1 MVVATAGGDRSSK
14 VMKSSSTTQQN
25 GTTEDEPFVF
35 ERSQFNRPDFNVERF
50 IYLASKRA
58 SMSQVHSDLRGYL
71 RQLQNSMVELINDE
85 YADFVNLSS
94 NLAVLKESITKLTT
108 NVNSAWDT
116 FGSSTSKIRQTVELV
131 NQKSLEIAESRQ
143 RQIGTRNKISLLLS
157 VERLAACLSHPPSDL
172 SSKWYTKLIHAVT
185 AVEHWQSR
193 IVETEIPPRAIVA
206 KESCVEKAKGL
217 IMNDLIADLRSEC
230 RCVGLI
236 FTVLEM
242 FGQREL
248 AVKQIADVVVR
259 QSMETSERD
268 DIRKLNSIYEQIMR
282 LRKRWIHN
290 CQIENQLTS
299 EVHRFLE
306 DGLLK
311 YVLDYLDEQLAV
323 LCIPSDPAIF
333 FQSYNLT
340 HGFVQRFPQI
350 DEHPDFLRGLTN
362 RYNIDLY
369 VKRVSNPLI
378 DEVLARTANSTIT
391 WNDDSTVRHPLEVSS
406 SILTAIERMFDVDV
420 FLPIVADRTWEFC
433 IQLINKHTEW
443 IDYCLAAEPTRH
455 VDEVSGAITTVDRWP
470 DLIGLLAGSQQFDS
484 QLFDLCLKVVFGRL
498 EQLGADSHGFR
509 QFLSEYKGKMET
521 KHKQIRQ
528 LILNHLVES
537 ASKPLQTG
545 VADIPKRYRWT
556 KRPTPTEASPYVDEA
571 MEVHGKFGEVATLRS
586 WSPEM
591 IMEMSVEVLSGMI
604 DLFLQGA
611 QQVLSSVQLTGSSLQ
626 RFKRKGAVGPAD
638 SGANADTDESK
649 IRRQLLLDTEKL
661 REHASAID
669 ASTEKVDEFVK
680 QLQTENAYMLLKMTT
695 WADIQRLAADL
706 QRVQSTDS
714 AKKLSEMNC
723 VEIISNLIET
733 GKINVVVTTNGKEY
747 VTKKH
752 LVTEVQNEC
761 LAANG
766 RFNLTDLVP
775 ILRVELDHIDVAAS
789 TLAADQPDDFVL
801 CAGDLVSRDYINGL
815 CKRINERLQECG
827 QISMYQLAKNWEVPT
842 ELLNHYV
849 LTELGSRIDATR
861 LEDQIYTRHFYRLQQ
876 NKLRAALVA
885 LTKPTILS
893 SIFSSFEIPQSL
905 FFNVWNELTERGQL
919 NGHLIGSK
927 GSLKSVYVPRMHDL
941 LVRSYVKNAFLT
953 NDFVET
959 STLRKLS
966 IIDAQSYFRDLLPKE
981 KVKECVFLQSGVVS
995 SDLWKQAIGA
1005 VEDRV
1010 IADLFC
1016 VVDSALPNA
1025 LINLSTV
1032 DLESLVTAVKKN
1044 RPSWSVV
1051 QNGDESPII
1060 FDARL
1065 VEKTMESLEPF
1076 LQERAQTEAPKV
1088 AERIKELRLQQ
1099 QNKKVAEDK
1108 KTTNDDDDWGTGGG
1122 KKKGKGGKK
1131 GGAAKSKSTAPTSS
1145 QTSTQ
1150 SDYATVVSLD
1160 ASIVTEELKRFV
1172 EVPTSL
1178 FDELVDLVAQPASAR
1193 YRTLIESQLNTVDST
1208 DTKDQR
1214 RSHEEKRQ
1222 RVQSIYEQICV
1233 FESGLI
1239 DLPESLAADLRAYLQ
1254 RSLVSD
1260 FCAHTLAA
1268 FADTPIDPT
1277 ALNSKQR
1284 DELIATISEQ
1294 SIRSSLTELFAS
1306 QRSELS
1312 AFHDAVRSLQ
1322 TECSFLIRQP
1332 DKRRRIDV
1340 VAEHVE
1346 SLREKLNSQA
1356 TDAPTALLLLVILFV
1371 TTRHPNPD
1379 SSIHVSGK
1387 FVAPLIRYLAEVDEP
1402 KLSTEIISLLNEC
1415 QKLVVESVKQK
1426 QADSE
1431 LNNKLQ
1437 SKLDQLKKHVP
1448 A

>member
-1 MVVATAGGDRSSK
+1 MSIEMVVATAGGDRNSK
-14 VMKSSSTTQQN
+14 VMKSGSTTQQN
-25 GTTEDEPFVF
+25 GTSEEEPFVF

-58 SMSQVHSDLRGYL
+58 SMSQVHTDLRGYL

-116 FGSSTSKIRQTVELV
+116 FESSTSKIRQTVELV
-131 NQKSLEIAESRQ
+131 NQKSVEIAESRQ

-248 AVKQIADVVVR
+248 AVKKIADVVVR

-268 DIRKLNSIYEQIMR
+268 DIRKLNCIYEQVMR

-290 CQIENQLTS
+290 CEIENQLTP

-340 HGFVQRFPQI
+340 DGFVQRFPQI

-362 RYNIDLY
+362 RYNVDLY

-406 SILTAIERMFDVDV
+406 SILTAFERMFDVDV
-420 FLPIVADRTWEFC
+420 FLPVVADRTWEFC

-443 IDYCLAAEPTRH
+443 IDYCLAAEPTRN
-455 VDEVSGAITTVDRWP
+455 VDEISGVITTVDRWP
-470 DLIGLLAGSQQFDS
+470 DLVGLLAGSQQFDS

-521 KHKQIRQ
+521 KHNQIRQ
-528 LILNHLVES
+528 LILNQLVES

-571 MEVHGKFGEVATLRS
+571 MEVHGKFGEIATLRS

-591 IMEMSVEVLSGMI
+591 IMEISVQVLSGMI

-611 QQVLSSVQLTGSSLQ
+611 QQVLNSVQLTGSSLQ
-626 RFKRKGAVGPAD
+626 RFKRKGTAD
-638 SGANADTDESK
+638 SAANTDTDESK
-649 IRRQLLLDTEKL
+649 IRRQLLLDTQKL
-661 REHASAID
+661 HEHASVTG
-669 ASTEKVDEFVK
+669 ASTEKVDEF
-680 QLQTENAYMLLKMTT
+680 LFKMTT

-733 GKINVVVTTNGKEY
+733 GKINVVVTANGKEY

-766 RFNLTDLVP
+766 RVNLTDLVP
-775 ILRVELDHIDVAAS
+775 ILRVELDHIDAAAS

-849 LTELGSRIDATR
+849 LTELGNRIDATR

-966 IIDAQSYFRDLLPKE
+966 IIDTHSYFRDLLPKE
-981 KVKECVFLQSGVVS
+981 KVKDCVFLQSGVVS

-1025 LINLSTV
+1025 LINLSTA

-1065 VEKTMESLEPF
+1065 VEKTIESLEPF

-1099 QNKKVAEDK
+1099 QNKKCAEDK
-1108 KTTNDDDDWGTGGG
+1108 KTANDDDDWGTGSG

-1131 GGAAKSKSTAPTSS
+1131 GAAAKSKAPTSS
-1145 QTSTQ
+1145 QTSSQ

-1160 ASIVTEELKRFV
+1160 ASIVIEELKRFV
-1172 EVPTSL
+1172 EVPNSL
-1178 FDELVDLVAQPASAR
+1178 FDELADLVAQPASAR
-1193 YRTLIESQLNTVDST
+1193 YRTLIESQLNAVDST

-1233 FESGLI
+1233 FESGLS
-1239 DLPESLAADLRAYLQ
+1239 DLPESLAADLHAYLQ
-1254 RSLVSD
+1254 RSLISD
-1260 FCAHTLAA
+1260 FCAHTLAV
-1268 FADTPIDPT
+1268 FADTPTDPT

-1294 SIRSSLTELFAS
+1294 SIRNSLTELFAS
-1306 QRSELS
+1306 QRSDLS
-1312 AFHDAVRSLQ
+1312 AFHDSVRSLQ
-1322 TECSFLIRQP
+1322 TDCSFLIRQP
-1332 DKRRRIDV
+1332 DKRRRIEV
-1340 VAEHVE
+1340 VAEHLE

-1387 FVAPLIRYLAEVDEP
+1387 FVAPLIRYLAKIEEP
-1402 KLSTEIISLLNEC
+1402 KLSSEIICLLNDC

-1426 QADSE
+1426 TADPE